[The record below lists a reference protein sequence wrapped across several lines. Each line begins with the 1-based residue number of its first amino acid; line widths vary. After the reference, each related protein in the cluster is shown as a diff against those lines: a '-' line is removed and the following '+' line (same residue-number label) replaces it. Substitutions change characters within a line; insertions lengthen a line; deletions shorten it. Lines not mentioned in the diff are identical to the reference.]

1 MRIGIDARFLT
12 HPQLGGFKTYT
23 VNLINA
29 LSKIESDHLYIIYLD
44 RKESENT
51 SLPQAKNFQYR
62 VIPAT
67 FPILGMPFREQV
79 LLNIQMR
86 KDKLDIC
93 HFLCNTA
100 PLKISVKSVLSLLDV
115 IQVETTQNF
124 LTTRKLENFRRW
136 AITEYSK
143 WTIIK
148 TANKVDKLITL
159 SQFEKSEIV
168 KHLNVPP
175 ERIHVTYFGVNPV
188 FTQLNASVKSN
199 LISEMREILN
209 LPERFILGVGYEPRK
224 NIPLLMRSFSKIA
237 PNHPDLNLVIVAAEK
252 ERRLF
257 FQQLASDLE
266 LSNRIFILGAVQPN
280 ELATLYNLAEVFVFP
295 SERESF
301 GAPPLE
307 AIACGTPTIAMNMTS
322 LPEILED
329 GALLIDGNDVDTW
342 ANAIEK
348 VLSDNSLRADMIR
361 FGLERATE
369 LTWENCAKE
378 TIRVYDQLAS
388 YE

>member
-29 LSKIESDHLYIIYLD
+29 LSQIECDHLFIIYLD
-44 RKESENT
+44 RKKSENIA
-51 SLPQAKNFQYR
+51 LPQSKNFQYR
-62 VIPAT
+62 VVPAT
-67 FPILGMPFREQV
+67 FPVLGMPFREQV
-79 LLNIQMR
+79 LLNMQMA
-86 KDKLDIC
+86 KDELDVC

-100 PLKISVKSVLSLLDV
+100 PIKISIKAVLSLLDV

-124 LTTRKLENFRRW
+124 LTTRKFENFRRW
-136 AITEYSK
+136 AITAYSK
-143 WTIIK
+143 WTILK
-148 TANKVDKLITL
+148 TADKVDKLITL

-168 KHLNVPP
+168 KHLNIPP
-175 ERIHVTYFGVNPV
+175 ERIHVTYFGINSV
-188 FTQLNASVKSN
+188 FTQANSSTKKIWS
-199 LISEMREILN
+199 SEMRKRLN
-209 LPERFILGVGYEPRK
+209 LPKRYILGVGYEPRK
-224 NIPLLMRSFSKIA
+224 NIPLLIRAFSKIA
-237 PNHPDLNLVIVAAEK
+237 PNHPDLNLVIVAAEQ
-252 ERRLF
+252 ERRYF
-257 FQQLASDLE
+257 FQQLAHDLE
-266 LSNRIFILGAVQPN
+266 LSNRIFILGSVQPN
-280 ELATLYNLAEVFVFP
+280 DLAALYNLAEVFIFP

-322 LPEILED
+322 LPEILEN
-329 GALLIDGNDVDTW
+329 GALLIDGKDVDVW

-348 VLSDNSLRADMIR
+348 VLSDNDLRSDLIR

-378 TIRVYDQLAS
+378 TIRVYDQLGS
-388 YE
+388 SN